1 MTCFLHYKHKVRFNF
16 FYQAVMKIG
25 IPQTD
30 ARTYATQNAKTD
42 TATHSTVP
50 VYMVVLIQTP

>member
-1 MTCFLHYKHKVRFNF
+1 MFFKLQTQRTFYF

-30 ARTYATQNAKTD
+30 AITSATQHAKTD
-42 TATHSTVP
+42 TATRSTVP
-50 VYMVVLIQTP
+50 VFMVVLIQTP